1 MLEPSGRNFEV
12 NTRSAEGGGNP
23 EPVTV
28 DRLQAQPHAGDEA
41 SLLSVRLDSPA
52 TPVVPE
58 IRLPTTSIYGRERS
72 LICRREISTL
82 KVRRRFVCLFAD
94 RES

>member
-1 MLEPSGRNFEV
+1 LKSILDRRRG
-12 NTRSAEGGGNP
+12 EGIP

-28 DRLQAQPHAGDEA
+28 DRLQAQPHPGGEA

-58 IRLPTTSIYGRERS
+58 IKLPTTSIYGRERS
-72 LICRREISTL
+72 FICRREISTL
-82 KVRRRFVCLFAD
+82 KFRRTDLSAY
-94 RES
+94 SLIWKA